1 MPTCPIP
8 RELVSHAAASRA
20 ALQCPLQPLFAR
32 RAHLLRAA
40 AERLQPMR
48 DDVEVLVLVE
58 GIERDPQSEALG
70 ERNLFLYL
78 DEAQALLAVLVEQA
92 LHDRRLAGAAR
103 AGQKHVVGGLAV
115 DKLPRILLDALD
127 LPVDA
132 AQVGEPDPVHVLHR
146 LQPAGRAAAA
156 ARAPAIRD
164 ARRPIG
170 RRGRRGQELL
180 EALENLL

>member
-20 ALQCPLQPLFAR
+20 ALQRPLQPLFAR

-70 ERNLFLYL
+70 ERNLLL
-78 DEAQALLAVLVEQA
+78 D
-92 LHDRRLAGAAR
+92 RLAGMDFIADIL
-103 AGQKHVVGGLAV
+103 GLEV
-115 DKLPRILLDALD
+115 FS
-127 LPVDA
+127 
-132 AQVGEPDPVHVLHR
+132 HVLGHQVAAVRRDRKSTR
-146 LQPAGRAAAA
+146 LNSSHSSISYAVFC
-156 ARAPAIRD
+156 
-164 ARRPIG
+164 
-170 RRGRRGQELL
+170 LKKKKK
-180 EALENLL
+180 